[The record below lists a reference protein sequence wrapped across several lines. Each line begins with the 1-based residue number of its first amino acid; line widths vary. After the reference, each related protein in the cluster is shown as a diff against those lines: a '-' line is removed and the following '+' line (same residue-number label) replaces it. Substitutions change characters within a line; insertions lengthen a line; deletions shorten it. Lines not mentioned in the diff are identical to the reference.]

1 MAIQSLLSFSPSS
14 LRRNAR
20 FPLSGWSL
28 SKPIRLSTQRSNGM
42 GIGVPRGYI
51 KVVANGTRIYVQGN
65 LYSHYG
71 IIDIYLYK

>member
-1 MAIQSLLSFSPSS
+1 
-14 LRRNAR
+14 
-20 FPLSGWSL
+20 
-28 SKPIRLSTQRSNGM
+28 M

-71 IIDIYLYK
+71 IIDIYSEFIQLCDMYTGR